1 MPPPFVQT
9 SMSQFLY
16 KGKLSEARVLSIEP
30 FVTTNEALAS
40 LDMQKITLANGT
52 TTVLSKAELDKC
64 LSGEPDEVVV
74 VEEVAEEAPAQVE
87 EPIVVPEPAVEAPVE
102 EVKEVSEA
110 PVVSEPVAPVE
121 PVIADQDAK
130 ASDV

>member
-1 MPPPFVQT
+1 
-9 SMSQFLY
+9 MSQFLY

-40 LDMQKITLANGT
+40 LDMQKVTLANGT
-52 TTVLSKAELDKC
+52 TTVMPKAELDRC
-64 LSGEPDEVVV
+64 LSGEPDAVVV
-74 VEEVAEEAPAQVE
+74 VEEAPEVVE
-87 EPIVVPEPAVEAPVE
+87 EPIVAPEPAVVAPVE

-121 PVIADQDAK
+121 PVIADQDAV
-130 ASDV
+130 APQL